1 MTTKTTRS
9 ATRKMTRNRMIL
21 TVGTVAVLGGAAL
34 WVYFETRGSSRD
46 SASSASANSA
56 SGASDMSGMNGT
68 RGAERT
74 EGAKGTHDTQGAGG
88 MGGMDMSSAGN
99 SDVML
104 SANQIREFGIT
115 FGTVEMRTLDSRLR
129 TVGNVTFDETRMEQV
144 APRFS
149 GFVEKLYV
157 ETTGQPVRRGQ
168 ALMDVYS
175 PELLAA
181 QEELL
186 IAGRLDRTL
195 DASSV
200 PGVVTGSSDLV
211 AAAKR
216 RLGLLAVS
224 DAQIA
229 QVLRTGRALRTI
241 TIYAPTS
248 GIVVAKQVVQGQA
261 FQAGQTLYTLAD
273 LSAVWVDV
281 DLRESDIA
289 SVREGTSAVLEFASF
304 PGQTFRGRVAYV
316 YPTLEEASRTV
327 RARVVVANGSGLLK
341 PGMYATV
348 LLSTPGR
355 TVLSVPASAI
365 VRTGRRSMVFVDLG
379 AGERGLR
386 LAPQEVETGTW
397 SDTAVEVLSG
407 LEPGQRV
414 VTSAQFLLES
424 ESNLGEV
431 MKAMMMQMGSGD
443 MGKMPGM
450 DGMDMKGND
459 MKGMPG
465 MTPSSP
471 APPKPAPPMQTGKQ
485 R

>member
-1 MTTKTTRS
+1 
-9 ATRKMTRNRMIL
+9 MTRNRLIL
-21 TVGTVAVLGGAAL
+21 TVGTIVVLGGGAAWGYL
-34 WVYFETRGSSRD
+34 ATRGSSATL
-46 SASSASANSA
+46 SGAASAD
-56 SGASDMSGMNGT
+56 DMAGMNGT
-68 RGAERT
+68 PG
-74 EGAKGTHDTQGAGG
+74 GSGKQGADG
-88 MGGMDMSSAGN
+88 MEGMDMSGAGN
-99 SDVML
+99 GDVML
-104 SANQIREFGIT
+104 SASQIRQFGIT
-115 FGTVEMRTLDSRLR
+115 FGTVEMRRLDSQLR

-168 ALMDVYS
+168 ALMEVYS

-195 DASSV
+195 DASAI
-200 PGVVTGSSDLV
+200 PGVAAGSSDLV

-229 QVLRTGRALRTI
+229 EVLRTGRTVRTI

-248 GIVVAKQVVQGQA
+248 GIVVDKRVTQGQA

-281 DLRESDIA
+281 DLREADIA
-289 SVREGTSAVLEFASF
+289 TVREGTSAVLEFASF

-355 TVLSVPASAI
+355 TVLSVPASAV
-365 VRTGRRSMVFVDLG
+365 VRTGSRSMVFVDLG
-379 AGERGLR
+379 TGGQGLR

-459 MKGMPG
+459 MKGNDMKGNDMKGMPG
-465 MTPSSP
+465 MTPPSP
-471 APPKPAPPMQTGKQ
+471 APQAPAGRK

>member
-1 MTTKTTRS
+1 
-9 ATRKMTRNRMIL
+9 MTRNRMFL
-21 TVGTVAVLGGAAL
+21 TVCAFVALGGGAL
-34 WVYFETRGSSRD
+34 WVYLATREPSSPPT
-46 SASSASANSA
+46 SSATANA
-56 SGASDMSGMNGT
+56 MSGM
-68 RGAERT
+68 
-74 EGAKGTHDTQGAGG
+74 EGMDGMQGADGIQS
-88 MGGMDMSSAGN
+88 MDGMDMSGAGN
-99 SDVML
+99 GDVLL
-104 SANQIREFGIT
+104 SASQIRQFGIT
-115 FGTVEMRTLDSRLR
+115 FGTVEMRTLDSKVR

-149 GFVEKLYV
+149 GYVEKLYV

-195 DASSV
+195 DASTV
-200 PGVVTGSSDLV
+200 PGVVSGSSDLV

-216 RLGLLAVS
+216 RLELLDVS

-229 QVLRTGRALRTI
+229 QVLRTGRALRTLTI
-241 TIYAPTS
+241 TAPSS
-248 GIVVAKQVVQGQA
+248 GVVVDKKVVQGQA

-281 DLRESDIA
+281 DLRETDI
-289 SVREGTSAVLEFASF
+289 SGVREGTGAVLEFASF
-304 PGQTFRGRVAYV
+304 PGQTFRGRVAYI

-348 LLSTPGR
+348 LLSTPTR
-355 TVLSVPASAI
+355 TVLSVPASA
-365 VRTGRRSMVFVDLG
+365 VVQTGSRSMVFVDMG
-379 AGERGLR
+379 ANGQGLR
-386 LAPQEVETGTW
+386 LVPQEVETGTW
-397 SDTAVEVLSG
+397 SDSAVEVLSG

-431 MKAMMMQMGSGD
+431 LKAMMMQMGSGD
-443 MGKMPGM
+443 MGNMPGM
-450 DGMDMKGND
+450 GEMDMKGND

-465 MTPSSP
+465 MTTASP
-471 APPKPAPPMQTGKQ
+471 APPTPETSGRK